1 MWQPDLSVGAF
12 EMVEDIVLGAA
23 AGSLLELG
31 VQRDEDIS
39 GQDENLCLERFLHM
53 GECVFYVGD

>member
-1 MWQPDLSVGAF
+1 
-12 EMVEDIVLGAA
+12 MVEDIVLGAA

-39 GQDENLCLERFLHM
+39 RQDENLCLERFLHM
-53 GECVFYVGD
+53 GECVLYVGD

>member
-1 MWQPDLSVGAF
+1 M
-12 EMVEDIVLGAA
+12 EEIVLDAA
-23 AGSLLELG
+23 AGDSLLELG
-31 VQRDEDIS
+31 VQGDEDIS